1 MRSKVWE
8 GNLRLQ
14 GREFQQGVD
23 SQQCQMLLRSERIR
37 TEKRPVDLCV
47 ARPLE
52 PTEDPFRRVEG
63 ADLGLEVK
71 VW

>member
-1 MRSKVWE
+1 
-8 GNLRLQ
+8 
-14 GREFQQGVD
+14 
-23 SQQCQMLLRSERIR
+23 MLLRSERIR

-47 ARPLE
+47 ARPLG

>member
-1 MRSKVWE
+1 MSDATEV
-8 GNLRLQ
+8 
-14 GREFQQGVD
+14 RED
-23 SQQCQMLLRSERIR
+23 R